1 MKKDSVISEKSFQFS
16 LKIIGLHK
24 ILVAQKEFVI
34 SKQLLRS
41 ANSIGANVDE
51 ASAATSKK
59 DFAYNISISSREA
72 RESKYWLRLLNESDL
87 VEVELNEY
95 LLDVEELI
103 RILTAIVKSIQ
114 G

>member
-1 MKKDSVISEKSFQFS
+1 M
-16 LKIIGLHK
+16 
-24 ILVAQKEFVI
+24 
-34 SKQLLRS
+34 RS
-41 ANSIGANVDE
+41 ANSIGAKVEE

-59 DFAYNISISSREA
+59 DFAYKISISSREA

-95 LLDVEELI
+95 LLDVEELN